1 MRLLLFLQILV
12 YRMSS
17 VLFVVLITAEML
29 VRLNIGL
36 GSKDKDLVHC
46 VKLFVH
52 YSIAN
57 KGNEALHIILHGD
70 KNCQESI
77 RWLFLVPAVVSEG
90 LTESKEVQEER
101 PCFSCQ

>member
-12 YRMSS
+12 YKMSS

-46 VKLFVH
+46 GQLFVH

-57 KGNEALHIILHGD
+57 KGNEALNIILRGD
-70 KNCQESI
+70 KITRS
-77 RWLFLVPAVVSEG
+77 R
-90 LTESKEVQEER
+90 
-101 PCFSCQ
+101 